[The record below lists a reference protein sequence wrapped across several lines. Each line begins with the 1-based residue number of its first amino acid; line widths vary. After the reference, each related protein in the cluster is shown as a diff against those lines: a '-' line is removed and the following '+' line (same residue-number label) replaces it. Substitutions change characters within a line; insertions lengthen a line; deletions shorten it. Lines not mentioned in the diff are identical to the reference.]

1 MDRFLNVEELA
12 QFLNVKRSTV
22 YDWVHKSSIPH
33 YKLGKLVRFRES
45 EIVAWLKTKKQKT
58 GKPNVFLQ

>member
-1 MDRFLNVEELA
+1 MDRFLNVEELT
-12 QFLNVKRSTV
+12 QYLRVKRSTI

-33 YKLGKLVRFRES
+33 YKLGRLVRFRES
-45 EIVAWLKTKKQKT
+45 EVNEWLKTKRQKT